1 MFSKRIDNRKVR
13 PSQSIFKSERNSILE
28 ESLIKKAKQLI
39 VSGTLRENLEFA
51 KNHPEIACKYG
62 IETLILESNDV
73 QYNYLFACY
82 VENAD
87 IKAHEKIVLKS
98 KDASNCVK
106 FAINVPNANVEAHM
120 NVILKSKD
128 YKSCYEFIKH
138 FSQYDITK
146 FEKIVLDSGD
156 AECNYLF
163 AKNIKGADIKAH
175 EKIVI
180 KSENPIFCYRFAKDV
195 KNADIKSLESIILN
209 NGNAEYNYFFARDV
223 IGADIKEHEKIL
235 INKGNAEFCYQFARD
250 INNADINALEKVII
264 NSGNAE
270 YCYKFAKDID
280 CANVKAMAEVVLKS
294 HDAKINYYFARDIKS
309 SDIKRHRE
317 IVEKFG
323 DKNLLKEFDE
333 KVKSDYEKIKSN
345 YQQSALY
352 EKINDTKFN
361 QGSNYENEFIF
372 EPLSNDELLC
382 VYVQNNK
389 SVFLH
394 GPSGV
399 GKSARVKQLDPTA
412 TRITLRPQMNPEEVD
427 GTLNRE
433 TGEYIPPLWYTQ
445 LCEKCEKEP
454 ERKHILFI
462 DELTNVKPTVQS
474 LVYSIVLDR
483 AGKDGLWPLPENAV
497 VVAAGN
503 ESEGNLAAYP
513 LTNAL
518 FRRFN
523 HIYYEIDKDSWV
535 NWAMNNF
542 GKFNNT
548 AIHPAILAYIMC
560 RDESILNQ
568 ELNEEN
574 PHIVADPRKW
584 EMASEI
590 LYQTKNPYALLPAI
604 GEALT
609 ADFVS
614 FVKSMKIT
622 VQQIINEE
630 YNKDDFLTL
639 DISQKY
645 GVIAGL
651 TFARE
656 EELPKVREFIKD
668 SLGKELLATYDTL
681 WIRNDPERAMII
693 GELRENKKYKE
704 KEM

>member
-1 MFSKRIDNRKVR
+1 MFRSDNRIIR
-13 PSQSIFKSERNSILE
+13 SRQPIFESESNSILQQ
-28 ESLIKKAKQLI
+28 SLIKKAKQLI
-39 VSGTLRENLEFA
+39 ASGTLKENLDFA
-51 KNHPEIACKYG
+51 KNQPEIACKYG
-62 IETLILESNDV
+62 IETFILESNDV
-73 QYNYLFACY
+73 NYNYLFALY
-82 VENAD
+82 VEGAD

-98 KDASNCVK
+98 KDAYNCVK

-146 FEKIVLDSGD
+146 FEEIVLDSKD
-156 AECNYLF
+156 VESNYLF
-163 AKNIKGADIKAH
+163 AKNIKGADIKGH
-175 EKIVI
+175 ENIVVE
-180 KSENPIFCYRFAKDV
+180 SENSNYCYEFAKNV
-195 KNADIKSLESIILN
+195 KNADIKLLESIILN
-209 NGNAEYNYFFARDV
+209 NEDVKYNYFFARDV
-223 IGADIKEHEKIL
+223 IGANVKAHEKI
-235 INKGNAEFCYQFARD
+235 
-250 INNADINALEKVII
+250 VI

-270 YCYKFAKDID
+270 YCYKFAKDIN
-280 CANVKAMAEVVLKS
+280 CANVNAMAEVVLKS
-294 HDAKINYYFARDIKS
+294 NNAKINYYFARDINF

-317 IVEKFG
+317 VVEKFG

-333 KVKSDYEKIKSN
+333 KVKSDYEKLKSN
-345 YQQSALY
+345 YSQSDLY
-352 EKINDTKFN
+352 EKVNDVKTN
-361 QGSNYENEFIF
+361 QSVNNVNEFIF
-372 EPLSNDELLC
+372 KPLSNDELLS

-483 AGKDGLWPLPENAV
+483 AGKDGLWPLPKNAV

-503 ESEGNLAAYP
+503 ESQGNLAAYP

-523 HIYYEIDKDSWV
+523 HIYYEIEKDSWL
-535 NWAMNNF
+535 NWAMN
-542 GKFNNT
+542 KFEKSNNT
-548 AIHPAILAYIMC
+548 VIHPAILAYIMC

-574 PHIVADPRKW
+574 PHVVTDPRKW

-614 FVKSMKIT
+614 FVKSMRIT

-630 YNKDDFLTL
+630 YNKDDFITL

-645 GVIAGL
+645 GAIAGL

-668 SLGKELLATYDTL
+668 NLGKELLATYDSL
-681 WIRNDPERAMII
+681 WIGNDPERAMII
-693 GELRENKKYKE
+693 GEFRENKKNKE
-704 KEM
+704 REI

>member
-1 MFSKRIDNRKVR
+1 MFRSDNRIIR
-13 PSQSIFKSERNSILE
+13 SRQPIFESESNSILG

-39 VSGTLRENLEFA
+39 VTGTLKENLEFA
-51 KNHPEIACKYG
+51 KEHPDIACKYG
-62 IETLILESNDV
+62 IETFILESNDV
-73 QYNYLFACY
+73 NYNYLFARY
-82 VENAD
+82 VKNAD

-98 KDASNCVK
+98 KDAYNCVK

-128 YKSCYEFIKH
+128 YKICYEFIKH

-146 FEKIVLDSGD
+146 FEKVVLDSKD
-156 AECNYLF
+156 VEYNYLF

-180 KSENPIFCYRFAKDV
+180 ESENPIICYQFAKDV
-195 KNADIKSLESIILN
+195 INADIKSLESIILN
-209 NGNAEYNYFFARDV
+209 NRDSEFNFLFAKDV
-223 IGADIKEHEKIL
+223 KGADIKAHEKIV
-235 INKGNAEFCYQFARD
+235 INKGSAEFCYQFAKD
-250 INNADINALEKVII
+250 IKNADIKALEKVVI

-270 YCYKFAKDID
+270 YCYKFAKDIN
-280 CANVKAMAEVVLKS
+280 CANVNAMAEVVLKS
-294 HDAKINYYFARDIKS
+294 NNAKINYYFARDINF

-333 KVKSDYEKIKSN
+333 KVKSDYEKLKSN
-345 YQQSALY
+345 YSQSDLY
-352 EKINDTKFN
+352 EKVNDGKTN
-361 QGSNYENEFIF
+361 QSVNNVNEFIF
-372 EPLSNDELLC
+372 KPLSNDELLS

-433 TGEYIPPLWYTQ
+433 TGEYIPPLWYIQ

-483 AGKDGLWPLPENAV
+483 AGKDGLWPLPKNAV

-503 ESEGNLAAYP
+503 ESQGNLAAYP

-523 HIYYEIDKDSWV
+523 HIYYEIDKDSWL
-535 NWAMNNF
+535 NWAMN
-542 GKFNNT
+542 KFEKSNNT
-548 AIHPAILAYIMC
+548 VIHPAILAYIMC

-574 PHIVADPRKW
+574 PHIVTDPRKW

-604 GEALT
+604 GETLT

-614 FVKSMKIT
+614 FAKSMRIT

-630 YNKDDFLTL
+630 YNKDDFITL

-645 GVIAGL
+645 GAIAGL

-668 SLGKELLATYDTL
+668 NLGKELLATYDTL